1 MSSFRFRIGVTNF
14 NNANDLVLVTQMLRE
29 VASKHKD
36 LQVYTFQH
44 GRAIADQLNVL
55 LPFTLRNDLI
65 AMACMVVI
73 SLLCI
78 PNPIC
83 TIWIMLAMFS
93 IEISVIGFLSFWNVK
108 LDPISMITLI
118 LAIGFSI
125 EFSAHVTYG
134 FVSGPA
140 DLNPRERCIDTLEKL
155 AWPMVHG
162 SISTILGVLVLAFID
177 SYMVRVFFKTIF
189 LVLVIGVFHALV
201 ILPIL
206 LHDTV
211 PYGEQLASKIYENKQ
226 KIKNSSNGGE
236 IERKIRN
243 LQIVRVT

>member
-1 MSSFRFRIGVTNF
+1 MSSFRYFENQKCKHYFESFRIGVTNF

-93 IEISVIGFLSFWNVK
+93 IEIGTNNFYLLSIN
-108 LDPISMITLI
+108 
-118 LAIGFSI
+118 
-125 EFSAHVTYG
+125 
-134 FVSGPA
+134 
-140 DLNPRERCIDTLEKL
+140 
-155 AWPMVHG
+155 
-162 SISTILGVLVLAFID
+162 
-177 SYMVRVFFKTIF
+177 
-189 LVLVIGVFHALV
+189 
-201 ILPIL
+201 
-206 LHDTV
+206 
-211 PYGEQLASKIYENKQ
+211 
-226 KIKNSSNGGE
+226 
-236 IERKIRN
+236 
-243 LQIVRVT
+243 